1 MDASVTAPILLPLF
15 PLPNVLLLPETTLP
29 LHVFEPRYRTMLS
42 DALAGDRLI
51 GIQLLNPA
59 APPDRAGRP
68 AVFEIGC
75 AGEVVRHEPLEDGRS
90 NILLRGTFRYRIAG
104 ERETPAPY
112 RVAVVAPLAVHPL
125 PATSRGRTRR
135 DLRRLLAKSVERLAD
150 SVGRSRARSL
160 PSQLSDEGFVNEA
173 LTRLGLDAEEGYR
186 LLVMDRLE
194 ERYTWAIEHIAD
206 VQKRL
211 DLLAPFR
218 RPASDPRSN

>member
-1 MDASVTAPILLPLF
+1 MTVHRLLPLF
-15 PLPNVLLLPETTLP
+15 PLPSVLLLPETKLP
-29 LHVFEPRYRTMLS
+29 LHVFEARYRAMLS

-59 APPDRAGRP
+59 ARPDSAGRP

-75 AGEVVRHEPLEDGRS
+75 AGEIVEHEALEDGRS

-104 ERETPAPY
+104 ERETPALY
-112 RVAVVAPLAVHPL
+112 RVAEVSPLAVQPL
-125 PATSRGRTRR
+125 PRAAPMGRTRR

-150 SVGRSRARSL
+150 SVGRSQARSL

-173 LTRLGLDAEEGYR
+173 LIRLGLDAEEGYR
-186 LLVMDRLE
+186 VLVMDRLE
-194 ERYTWAIEHIAD
+194 QRYDWALEHIAG

-211 DLLAPFR
+211 DFLEPFR
-218 RPASDPRSN
+218 RSGIDPRWN

>member
-1 MDASVTAPILLPLF
+1 MTARILLPLF

-59 APPDRAGRP
+59 APPDGAGRP

-112 RVAVVAPLAVHPL
+112 RVAEVAPLAVHPL
-125 PATSRGRTRR
+125 PATSPGGRTRR

-150 SVGRSRARSL
+150 SVGRSQARSL

-186 LLVMDRLE
+186 LLVMDRLVQ
-194 ERYTWAIEHIAD
+194 RYEWALAHIAGI
-206 VQKRL
+206 QKRL
-211 DLLAPFR
+211 DFLQPFR
-218 RPASDPRSN
+218 RPGTDPHWN

>member
-1 MDASVTAPILLPLF
+1 MSGSRLLPLF
-15 PLPNVLLLPETTLP
+15 PLPSVFLLPETSLA
-29 LHVFEPRYRTMLS
+29 LHVFEPRYQAMLS

-59 APPDRAGRP
+59 ARPDGAGRP

-75 AGEVVRHEPLEDGRS
+75 AGEIVEHESLEDGRS
-90 NILLRGTFRYRIAG
+90 NILLRGAFRYRIAG

-112 RVAVVAPLAVHPL
+112 RVAEVAPLAVQPL
-125 PATSRGRTRR
+125 PTTAPGGRTRR
-135 DLRRLLAKSVERLAD
+135 DLRRLLARSVERLAD
-150 SVGRSRARSL
+150 SVGRSQARAL

-173 LTRLGLDAEEGYR
+173 LTRLGLDAQEGYR

-194 ERYTWAIEHIAD
+194 QRYEWALAHIAG

-211 DLLAPFR
+211 DFLRPFR
-218 RPASDPRSN
+218 RPGTDPHWN